1 MQSKYSRPGR
11 LVGHLFALLKV
22 VRKASYVFQKHAYN
36 LTDNLDHDLELLE
49 LEETKGPAA
58 SATAPQATHG
68 SYQTILEVLGAR
80 LADDGLQEA
89 SCSMQDEGMTI
100 TSADDQVMSNGT

>member
-1 MQSKYSRPGR
+1 MQARATFRALVCATKSRSQGLICILKY
-11 LVGHLFALLKV
+11 
-22 VRKASYVFQKHAYN
+22 AYN

-49 LEETKGPAA
+49 LEEAKGPAA

-89 SCSMQDEGMTI
+89 SYNMQDEGMTI
-100 TSADDQVMSNGT
+100 ISAGDQVMSNGT